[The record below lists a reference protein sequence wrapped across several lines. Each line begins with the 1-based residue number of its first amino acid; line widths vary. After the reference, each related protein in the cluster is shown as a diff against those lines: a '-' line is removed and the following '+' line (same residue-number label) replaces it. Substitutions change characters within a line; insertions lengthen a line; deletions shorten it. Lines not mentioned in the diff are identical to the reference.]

1 MSSLDEQVQAYLV
14 RLRQENAKRPKL
26 PIQFPEFRLYEKMR
40 KEVNDS
46 IMGLMAGAG
55 LASHLL
61 HPMVKADVPLA
72 TIFPEINEVA
82 RFNLSIAQAQLIL
95 ENSGTHVARMALPY
109 LLALHED
116 LLGACLHLLA
126 KEKLITLKKALS
138 TSASRA
144 HTVIE
149 VATGQKFPV
158 DSLAQFHVLRE
169 MRNCLVHKGGIAD
182 ARLVETVNDLSRGA
196 VAGWKKQT
204 AKTPRNL
211 KEGDS
216 VCISTGE
223 IVLALAVTK
232 KLARCANTIAADSL
246 SRTTWV
252 DVALEDIQEFGP
264 GIPANKDERFRKV
277 QGYVRHYYS
286 AAGITQQ
293 DLEAGLIRLGFE

>member
-1 MSSLDEQVQAYLV
+1 
-14 RLRQENAKRPKL
+14 
-26 PIQFPEFRLYEKMR
+26 
-40 KEVNDS
+40 
-46 IMGLMAGAG
+46 
-55 LASHLL
+55 
-61 HPMVKADVPLA
+61 MVKADVPLA

-116 LLGACLHLLA
+116 LLNACLHLLA
-126 KEKLITLKKALS
+126 KEKIITLKKALS